1 MATSTPAF
9 ISVEEYLHS
18 ADYQPDVNYIDGE
31 IEERHMGDNDHSA
44 WQEAILAW
52 FRQHTK
58 EWGVR
63 NRPEYRVQ
71 VAPTRF
77 LVPDVTIV
85 DAASPAERIAVTA
98 PVAVFEIWSEKS
110 SVRRLMRNLKDY
122 EAMGIRQIWFI
133 DPADPVWQRF
143 EDGHLHSASRFYVPD
158 RNIDFDMQEIG
169 KLVE

>member
-1 MATSTPAF
+1 MAASTTALV
-9 ISVEEYLHS
+9 SVEEYLDS

-52 FRQHTK
+52 FRQHAK
-58 EWGVR
+58 EWGIR

-71 VAPTRF
+71 VKPTRF
-77 LVPDVTIV
+77 LVPDVTII
-85 DAASPAERIAVTA
+85 DAAIPAEKVAVTA
-98 PVAVFEIWSEKS
+98 PIAVFEIWSEKS
-110 SVRRLMRNLKDY
+110 RVRRLLRNLKDY

-133 DPADPVWQRF
+133 EPADPVRQRF
-143 EDGHLHSASRFYVPD
+143 ADGHLYSASRFVLPE
-158 RNIDFDMQEIG
+158 RGIDFEMQEIG